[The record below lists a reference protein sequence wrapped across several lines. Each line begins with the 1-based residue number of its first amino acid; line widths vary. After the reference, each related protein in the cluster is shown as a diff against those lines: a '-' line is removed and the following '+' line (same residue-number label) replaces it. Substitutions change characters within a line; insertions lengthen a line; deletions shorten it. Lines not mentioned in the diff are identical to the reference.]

1 MIGMKIDA
9 PLVATDLRAVPA
21 AARRI
26 EADGFD
32 GAYTF
37 EGPRDPFLPLI
48 LAAEHTER
56 ISLMT
61 AVAIAFARN
70 PMTVAHTG
78 WDLQAASGGR
88 AVLGLGSQIRA
99 HIERRFSMPWAQSTA
114 PPVASPRNDSTT
126 GTTQTEPSGKAS
138 GPAARMREFV
148 DAVRAIWTTWQDGA
162 PLRFEG
168 SYYRHTLTTP
178 FFTPDPSPSGP
189 PRLFLAGVGPAMTAV
204 AGDVADG
211 FFVHPFST
219 PEYLRSTTLPA
230 LRAGRRGGNADFEI
244 AWPVMI
250 ATGPTDA
257 ARADAELA
265 TRAQIAFYASTPA
278 YRPVLERHGRGE
290 LQPELRD
297 RTKRDDWAGLLEL
310 VDDELF
316 DLVAIRGTPAVCG
329 RELAARTVGLV
340 DRVAPNAPVT
350 SDPGTWQE
358 LLKAFRSSVET
369 MAERRPE
376 APEPDGRP

>member
-1 MIGMKIDA
+1 VKVDA
-9 PLVATDLRAVPA
+9 PLVATDLRAVPD

-99 HIERRFSMPWAQSTA
+99 HIERRFSMEWSH
-114 PPVASPRNDSTT
+114 
-126 GTTQTEPSGKAS
+126 
-138 GPAARMREFV
+138 PAARMREFV
-148 DAVRAIWTTWQDGA
+148 EAVRAIWATWQDGV

-168 SYYRHTLTTP
+168 TYYRHTLTTP

-204 AGDVADG
+204 AGDLADG

-219 PEYLRSTTLPA
+219 PDYLRSTTLPA
-230 LRAGRRGGNADFEI
+230 LRAGRRGGDADFEI

-250 ATGPTDA
+250 ATGPDDA

-278 YRPVLERHGRGE
+278 YRPVLEQHGREE
-290 LQPELRD
+290 LQPQLRD
-297 RTKRDDWAGLLEL
+297 RTKADDWAGLLEL
-310 VDDELF
+310 VDDDLF
-316 DLVAIRGTPAVCG
+316 DLVAIRGTPAECG
-329 RELAARTVGLV
+329 RELAHRTVGLV
-340 DRVAPNAPVT
+340 DRVAPNAPAT
-350 SDPGTWQE
+350 SDPTTWQE
-358 LLKAFRSSVET
+358 LLKAFRSAVET
-369 MAERRPE
+369 VTEGHPD
-376 APEPDGRP
+376 APVPDGRP

>member
-1 MIGMKIDA
+1 MQVDA
-9 PLVATDLRAVPA
+9 PLVTPSLAAVPA

-37 EGPRDPFLPLI
+37 EGPRDPFLPLV

-88 AVLGLGSQIRA
+88 AVVGLGSQIRA
-99 HIERRFSMPWAQSTA
+99 HVERRFSMPWS
-114 PPVASPRNDSTT
+114 D
-126 GTTQTEPSGKAS
+126 
-138 GPAARMREFV
+138 PAARMREFV
-148 DAVRAIWTTWQDGA
+148 RAVRAIWSTWQDGV
-162 PLRFEG
+162 PLHFEG
-168 SYYRHTLTTP
+168 TYYRHTLTTP

-204 AGDVADG
+204 AGDEADG

-219 PEYLRSTTLPA
+219 PAYLRSTTLPA
-230 LRAGRRGGNADFEI
+230 LRAGRRGREADFEI

-257 ARADAELA
+257 ARADAEIA

-278 YRPVLERHGRGE
+278 YRPVLEQHGRGE
-290 LQPELRD
+290 LQAELRD
-297 RTKRDDWAGLLEL
+297 LTRSGDWDGLLAL
-310 VDDELF
+310 VDDDLF
-316 DLVAIRGTPAVCG
+316 DLVAIRGTPEACG
-329 RELAARTVGLV
+329 RELASRTCGLV
-340 DRVAPNAPVT
+340 DRVAPNAPTT
-350 SDPGTWQE
+350 SDPETWQE
-358 LLKAFRSSVET
+358 LLKAFHSAVET
-369 MAERRPE
+369 MDERRPE